1 MPMNPRLLR
10 PVTSGFHPEAQV
22 WRNAVIAEG
31 GSVSQTTLKA
41 VNDFCR
47 SIDAAGLRGKFWRL
61 NLFCGDSDA
70 SIIAPRVPLYRG
82 PSRTG
87 TQWGNATD
95 VNSGLVQ
102 GDYTETGT
110 GGGLNAGAS
119 KHLNTGFLPAS
130 AGLVHTDTHIAI
142 YSRAQITSFASA
154 VGGVGSNT
162 NPTLQFL
169 PFSNVAFYRSGSG
182 GNGTNMGI
190 ENQSWSGATR
200 SGHLV
205 ATRSGASAAA
215 IYRNGSD
222 LNLTTNFTNTG
233 NWSTDAPAAL
243 LVFGRNN
250 NGTADQMGYSVK
262 MQAYSIGASFSAAE
276 ADSYYTVMQ
285 AFQTALGRQ
294 L

>member
-1 MPMNPRLLR
+1 MAMSPRLLR

-31 GSVSQTTLKA
+31 GSVSPSTLKA
-41 VNDFCR
+41 VSDFCR
-47 SIDAAGLRGKFWRL
+47 AIDAAGLRGKFWRL
-61 NLFCGDSDA
+61 NLFCGNSDSA
-70 SIIAPRVPLYRG
+70 IIAPRVPLYRG

-102 GDYTETGT
+102 GDYAETGT

-119 KHLNTGFLPAS
+119 KHLDTGFLPAS

-142 YSRAQITSFASA
+142 YSRAEITSNASA
-154 VGGVGSNT
+154 VGGLGST
-162 NPTLQFL
+162 GATLQLL
-169 PFSNVAFYRSGSG
+169 PFAATVSYRSGSG
-182 GNGTNMGI
+182 GAGNNMGI
-190 ENQSWSGATR
+190 ELQSWSGATR

-205 ATRSGASAAA
+205 AVRSGASAAA
-215 IYRNGSD
+215 LYRNGSD
-222 LNLTTNFTNTG
+222 LGLATDFTNNG
-233 NWSTDAPAAL
+233 DWSSLVPAAL
-243 LVFGRNN
+243 HVFGRNN
-250 NGTADQMGYSVK
+250 NGTATQMGYTVK
-262 MQAYSIGASFSAAE
+262 MQAYSVGASFSAAE
-276 ADSYYTVMQ
+276 AGLYYTAMQ